1 MTPLLYR
8 LLADAV
14 LLLHLGIVLFI
25 VGTLLLVIAGGLRG
39 WTWVRNPWLRWLHLL
54 AIGVVVLQAWFGALC
69 PLTTLEMWLRREA
82 GDASYDGAFI
92 AHWLHRLIFFEAPL
106 WIFAVI
112 YTLFAALVLAA
123 WRWVRP
129 RRFR

>member
-1 MTPLLYR
+1 MTPLTYR

-14 LLLHLGIVLFI
+14 LLLHVGIVLFI

-39 WTWVRNPWLRWLHLL
+39 WQWVRNPWLRWLHLL
-54 AIGVVVLQAWFGALC
+54 AIAVVVLQAWFGALC

-92 AHWLHRLIFFEAPL
+92 AHWLHELLFFDAPVWL
-106 WIFAVI
+106 FAVI
-112 YTLFAALVLAA
+112 YTLFGALVLAA
-123 WRWVRP
+123 WVWVRP
-129 RRFR
+129 HPLR